1 MRVHFAFISDL
12 DVHLFSPVH
21 VLKNFPV
28 VVPVSGIVDYAGR
41 RKAHN
46 GTRIAECSNMI

>member
-1 MRVHFAFISDL
+1 MLVHFAFISDL

-28 VVPVSGIVDYAGR
+28 VVPVGKSIWYR
-41 RKAHN
+41 RLCGAKK
-46 GTRIAECSNMI
+46 GS